1 MKKSFKK
8 VYLSI
13 ALLLTL
19 LFACFVGGCTQLTN
33 NSKTESKASD
43 YVGTYTSYFVDSQND
58 ADQISFTLEITKD
71 NTFELTRYDNGD
83 YKTYSGY
90 YKSYTENGQTQLL
103 CLVEEGYTW
112 NDHHPNAWNPYF
124 SVCMLDDGSLM
135 ATAGTTSSA
144 TSVVTAFGSGSIT
157 RITLVLFEKE

>member
-1 MKKSFKK
+1 MKKYLKK
-8 VYLSI
+8 AYLSI

-19 LFACFVGGCTQLTN
+19 LFACFLGGCTQLN
-33 NSKTESKASD
+33 NNTTGNKTTD
-43 YVGTYTSYFVDSQND
+43 FVGTYKSFFVDSQND
-58 ADQISFTLEITKD
+58 ADQISFSLEITKD

-90 YKSYTENGQTQLL
+90 CKSYTENGQTQLL
-103 CLVEEGYTW
+103 CLVEEGYKA
-112 NDHHPNAWNPYF
+112 NDYHPNAWNPYF